1 MGAGVMKSVAF
12 GLAFLVALAGPAH
25 ADDIQNAYMAVN
37 ALLQKDGGGLVPR
50 RVSCPEGHDNSV
62 EWATSATVVEISETD
77 RAILVDSGHCNGGN
91 GSGQYLV
98 IVEGGTARVVTDA
111 EIKDMSFLA
120 SNIYLDGDTLKLYGS
135 RWINADPH
143 CCPSKKATLE
153 YNLKTHRHKFI
164 NTGDNKT

>member
-1 MGAGVMKSVAF
+1 MNGLP
-12 GLAFLVALAGPAH
+12 GLAAIRGFPWQV
-25 ADDIQNAYMAVN
+25 
-37 ALLQKDGGGLVPR
+37 R
-50 RVSCPEGHDNSV
+50 CPDVQRQIVLGIERNRNH
-62 EWATSATVVEISETD
+62 
-77 RAILVDSGHCNGGN
+77 RA
-91 GSGQYLV
+91 QLV